1 MGGLLQGALGSGRAL
16 LVGWFLPSL
25 VNVLVF
31 GLIVLPDV
39 SGLRLLASSDGG
51 EIARATIF
59 VLVCTA
65 LLGLVL
71 AALQTPLYRL
81 LEGYLGWPERV
92 YQSGRR
98 RQLARK
104 HLLANRIGAATLVAM
119 EAAGQLSDENRAT
132 LTAFRTHPVTSR
144 FVAADSRRGAV
155 WLSLLTERLHRFPAD
170 DAQVTP
176 TRLGNAIRRFE
187 EYSYDRFGLDS
198 QVLWHEL
205 NAVAT
210 EPTRKQAEDA
220 RTNVDFFVA
229 LLYGHLL
236 VALVALIDLCAGTAG
251 SPWVVAGTLVGL
263 LVLAALWYRVAVVA
277 TDDWA
282 GSIRAMVNLTRQD
295 LAKSLGLTMPVEL
308 AEERAMWTV
317 TNELVGSRRQ
327 GTAYRLDRFRRRP

>member
-1 MGGLLQGALGSGRAL
+1 MGGLLQGALGGGRAL

-31 GLIVLPDV
+31 GFVVLPGN
-39 SGLRLLASSDGG
+39 SGLRLLAASDGG

-65 LLGLVL
+65 VLGLVL

-81 LEGYLGWPERV
+81 LEGYLGWPERC
-92 YQSGRR
+92 YQAGRR

-104 HLLANRIGAATLVAM
+104 HLLANRIGAATLVAR
-119 EAAGQLSDENRAT
+119 ETAGRLTEQDRAT

-155 WLSLLTERLHRFPAD
+155 WLSLLTERLHRYPVD

-187 EYSYDRFGLDS
+187 EYGFDRYRLDS

-205 NAVAT
+205 NAVAA
-210 EPTRKQAEDA
+210 EPARKQTEDA
-220 RTNVDFFVA
+220 RINVDFVVA
-229 LLYGHLL
+229 LLFGHLL
-236 VALVALIDLCAGTAG
+236 VALAALIDLCAGAAHSTWLVATTLAGLLCGTA
-251 SPWVVAGTLVGL
+251 SPWSPRTNGR
-263 LVLAALWYRVAVVA
+263 AACGPWS
-277 TDDWA
+277 T
-282 GSIRAMVNLTRQD
+282 
-295 LAKSLGLTMPVEL
+295 
-308 AEERAMWTV
+308 
-317 TNELVGSRRQ
+317 
-327 GTAYRLDRFRRRP
+327 